1 MSESCVFCAII
12 AGRAPAS
19 FVYDDP
25 RVTAFMT
32 IHPTRPGEFV
42 VIPKAHIDHF
52 SDLPDELTAHLCLV
66 AQRLSRTL
74 RERMQPERVGW
85 IVHGYGVAH
94 AHLIVVPQHDAH
106 DIVSARHAIV
116 EDGVVRFSA
125 EQLPTPP
132 RAELDRLARLLRD

>member
-1 MSESCVFCAII
+1 VACVFCEIL

-19 FVYDDP
+19 FVYDDD
-25 RVTAFMT
+25 RIAAFMT

-52 SDLPDELTAHLCLV
+52 DDIPEELAALLCSVAH
-66 AQRLSRTL
+66 RLSRRV
-74 RERMQPERVGW
+74 RERLQPERVGW

-94 AHLIVVPQHDAH
+94 AHLIVVPQHDPH
-106 DIVSARHAIV
+106 DIVSGRHAFI

-125 EQLPTPP
+125 ERLPTPP
-132 RAELDRLARLLRD
+132 RAELDRLAQLLRD